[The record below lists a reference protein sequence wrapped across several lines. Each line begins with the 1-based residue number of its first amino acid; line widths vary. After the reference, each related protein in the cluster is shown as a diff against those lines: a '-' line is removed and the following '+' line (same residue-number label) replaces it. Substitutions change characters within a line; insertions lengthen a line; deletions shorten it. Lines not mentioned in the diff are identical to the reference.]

1 MAQRD
6 PRLIGGVY
14 RVGQAI
20 ATSDVLTHY
29 SAYNRNTNDVVGL
42 FVLELPPAIEPQVVQ
57 PLLQPLQQRRLVESP
72 YVLRV
77 YDWGIDGKR
86 VYIATDPPR
95 GVTLR
100 HVMDNENIELRRTL
114 DFARQ
119 MARGLVALHA
129 QGIAGMDVRPQ
140 LITVDSVAITDRVQL
155 DDVGLRFLLNGLG
168 YTGSQH
174 FADIGY
180 LDPRY
185 APPEYIQGSLVGP
198 WSDIYQ
204 LGLLIFELVTG
215 RLPFVGHNS
224 TETGVL
230 QSTVPAPR
238 MAQFKH
244 DTPAL
249 LQSIVDQAL
258 AKNPAERFASAAALL
273 EALEKVSLAA
283 SSLATGN
290 APTSP
295 QGAPRGSTGEMLAI
309 AGTATILTTPA
320 RESSAQAP
328 GASAASGEVITYSA
342 GESAY
347 AHLFY
352 EENEAETQQ
361 FAIIEPEVI
370 VGRVDPRRGNR
381 PDIDLTALDPK
392 MTVSRQHAR
401 IRYAETFFYIEDLK
415 SRNKTR
421 LGELTLVPL
430 KPEMLRHGDVV
441 QFGAVRLVFRVPG
454 MEDTP
459 TLKAVKRE

>member
-1 MAQRD
+1 MPQRD

-20 ATSDVLTHY
+20 TSSDVLTHY
-29 SAYNRNTNDVVGL
+29 TAYNRNTNDVVGL
-42 FVLELPPAIEPQVVQ
+42 FVLELPPAIEPQAVQ
-57 PLLQPLQQRRLVESP
+57 PLLQPLEQRRLVESP

-100 HVMDNENIELRRTL
+100 HVLDNENIDLRRTL

-129 QGIAGMDVRPQ
+129 QGIAGMDIRPQ

-174 FADIGY
+174 PADIGY

-185 APPEYIQGSLVGP
+185 MPPEYIQGSLVGP

-215 RLPFVGHNS
+215 RLPFVGRNPA
-224 TETGVL
+224 ETGVL
-230 QSTVPAPR
+230 QGTAPAPR

-249 LQSIVDQAL
+249 LQGIVDQAL
-258 AKNPAERFASAAALL
+258 AKNPAERFASASALL
-273 EALEKVSLAA
+273 DALEKVP
-283 SSLATGN
+283 LATRSFARGD
-290 APTSP
+290 APTAP
-295 QGAPRGSTGEMLAI
+295 QGAPRGSTDEMLAI
-309 AGTATILTTPA
+309 EGAATILTTPTK
-320 RESSAQAP
+320 EPSAQAP
-328 GASAASGEVITYSA
+328 GAAGEGTTYSTE
-342 GESAY
+342 ESVY
-347 AHLFY
+347 ARLYY
-352 EENEAETQQ
+352 EENGAETQQ

-370 VGRVDPRRGNR
+370 VGRTDPKRRIR

-430 KPEMLRHGDVV
+430 KPEMLQHGDVV
-441 QFGAVRLVFRVPG
+441 QFGAVRLVFKVPG
-454 MEDTP
+454 MKDIP
-459 TLKAVKRE
+459 TLKADKRE

>member
-1 MAQRD
+1 MPQRD

-14 RVGQAI
+14 RMGQAI
-20 ATSDVLTHY
+20 TSSDVLTHY
-29 SAYNRNTNDVVGL
+29 TAYNRNTNDVVGL
-42 FVLELPPAIEPQVVQ
+42 FVLELPTAIEPQAAQ
-57 PLLQPLQQRRLVESP
+57 PLLQPLEKRRLVESP

-100 HVMDNENIELRRTL
+100 HVLDNENIDLRRTL

-129 QGIAGMDVRPQ
+129 QGIAGMDIRPQ

-174 FADIGY
+174 PADIGY

-215 RLPFVGHNS
+215 RLPFVGRNPA
-224 TETGVL
+224 ETGVL
-230 QSTVPAPR
+230 QGTAPAPR

-244 DTPAL
+244 DTPVL
-249 LQSIVDQAL
+249 LQGIVDQAL
-258 AKNPAERFASAAALL
+258 AKNPAERFTSASALL
-273 EALEKVSLAA
+273 DALEKVPLAA
-283 SSLATGN
+283 RSFTRGD
-290 APTSP
+290 APTGP
-295 QGAPRGSTGEMLAI
+295 QGASRGSTDELLAI
-309 AGTATILTTPA
+309 ERAATILTTPA
-320 RESSAQAP
+320 RDSSTQAP
-328 GASAASGEVITYSA
+328 SAAGEEITYSTE
-342 GESAY
+342 ESVY
-347 AHLFY
+347 ARLYY
-352 EENEAETQQ
+352 EENGGEKQQ

-370 VGRVDPRRGNR
+370 VGRMDPKRRIR

-430 KPEMLRHGDVV
+430 KPEMLQHGDVV
-441 QFGAVRLVFRVPG
+441 QFGAVRLVFKVPG
-454 MEDTP
+454 MKDIP
-459 TLKAVKRE
+459 PLKADKRE

>member
-1 MAQRD
+1 MPQRD

-20 ATSDVLTHY
+20 TSSDVLTHY
-29 SAYNRNTNDVVGL
+29 TAYNRNTNDVVGL
-42 FVLELPPAIEPQVVQ
+42 FVLELPPAIEPQAVQ
-57 PLLQPLQQRRLVESP
+57 PLLQPLEQRRLVESP

-100 HVMDNENIELRRTL
+100 HVLDNENIDLRRTL

-129 QGIAGMDVRPQ
+129 QGIAGMDIRPQ

-174 FADIGY
+174 PADIGY

-215 RLPFVGHNS
+215 RLPFVGRNPA
-224 TETGVL
+224 ETGVL
-230 QSTVPAPR
+230 QGTAPTPR

-249 LQSIVDQAL
+249 LQGIVDQAL
-258 AKNPAERFASAAALL
+258 AKNPAERFASASALL
-273 EALEKVSLAA
+273 DALEKVP
-283 SSLATGN
+283 LATRSFARGD
-290 APTSP
+290 APTAP
-295 QGAPRGSTGEMLAI
+295 QGAPRGSTDEMLAI
-309 AGTATILTTPA
+309 EGAATILTTPTK
-320 RESSAQAP
+320 EPSAQAP
-328 GASAASGEVITYSA
+328 GAAGEGTTYSTE
-342 GESAY
+342 ESVY
-347 AHLFY
+347 ARLYY
-352 EENEAETQQ
+352 EENGAETQQ

-370 VGRVDPRRGNR
+370 VGRTDPKRRIR

-430 KPEMLRHGDVV
+430 KPEMLQHGDVV
-441 QFGAVRLVFRVPG
+441 QFGAVRLVFKVPG
-454 MEDTP
+454 MKDIP
-459 TLKAVKRE
+459 TLKADKRE

>member
-1 MAQRD
+1 MPQRD

-20 ATSDVLTHY
+20 TSSDVLTHY
-29 SAYNRNTNDVVGL
+29 TAYNRNTNDVVGL
-42 FVLELPPAIEPQVVQ
+42 FVLELPPAIEPQAVQ
-57 PLLQPLQQRRLVESP
+57 PLLQPLEQRRLVESP

-100 HVMDNENIELRRTL
+100 HVLDNENIDLRRTL

-129 QGIAGMDVRPQ
+129 QGIAGMDIRPQ

-174 FADIGY
+174 PADIGY

-185 APPEYIQGSLVGP
+185 MPPEYIQGSLVGP

-215 RLPFVGHNS
+215 RLPFVGRNPA
-224 TETGVL
+224 ETGVL
-230 QSTVPAPR
+230 QGTAPTPR

-249 LQSIVDQAL
+249 LQGIVDQAL
-258 AKNPAERFASAAALL
+258 AKNPAERFASASALL
-273 EALEKVSLAA
+273 DALEKVP
-283 SSLATGN
+283 LATRSFARGD
-290 APTSP
+290 APTAP
-295 QGAPRGSTGEMLAI
+295 QGAPRGSTDEMLAI
-309 AGTATILTTPA
+309 EGAATILTTPTK
-320 RESSAQAP
+320 EPSAQAP
-328 GASAASGEVITYSA
+328 GAAGEGTTYSTE
-342 GESAY
+342 ESVY
-347 AHLFY
+347 ARLYY
-352 EENEAETQQ
+352 EENGAETQQ

-370 VGRVDPRRGNR
+370 VGRTDPKRRIR

-430 KPEMLRHGDVV
+430 KPEMLQHGDVV
-441 QFGAVRLVFRVPG
+441 QFGAVRLVFKVPG
-454 MEDTP
+454 MKDIP
-459 TLKAVKRE
+459 TLKADKRE

>member
-14 RVGQAI
+14 QVGQAI
-20 ATSDVLTHY
+20 TSSDVLTHY
-29 SAYNRNTNDVVGL
+29 TAYNRNTNDVVGL
-42 FVLELPPAIEPQVVQ
+42 FVLELPPAIEPQAAQ
-57 PLLQPLQQRRLVESP
+57 PLLQPLEQRRQVESP
-72 YVLRV
+72 HVMRV

-100 HVMDNENIELRRTL
+100 HVLDNENIDLRRTL
-114 DFARQ
+114 DFAQQ
-119 MARGLVALHA
+119 MAQGLAALHA
-129 QGIAGMDVRPQ
+129 QGIAGMDMRPQ

-155 DDVGLRFLLNGLG
+155 DDVGLRFLLNALG
-168 YTGSQH
+168 YTGSRH
-174 FADIGY
+174 PGDIGY

-185 APPEYIQGSLVGP
+185 MPPEYIQGGPIGP

-215 RLPFVGHNS
+215 RLPFVGRNPA
-224 TETGVL
+224 ETGVL
-230 QSTVPAPR
+230 QSTAPAPP

-249 LQSIVDQAL
+249 LQDIVDQAL
-258 AKNPAERFASAAALL
+258 AKNSAGRFASASALL
-273 EALEKVSLAA
+273 DALAKVPLAA
-283 SSLATGN
+283 RPTVKGEVPTGPQN
-290 APTSP
+290 VPGRPTN
-295 QGAPRGSTGEMLAI
+295 EMLALQ
-309 AGTATILTTPA
+309 GTATLLSRPA
-320 RESSAQAP
+320 GEPSAQAP
-328 GASAASGEVITYSA
+328 GSA
-342 GESAY
+342 GEETSYSTEESVY
-347 AHLFY
+347 ARLCY
-352 EENEAETQQ
+352 EENGAETQQ
-361 FAIIEPEVI
+361 FVITEPNVII
-370 VGRVDPRRGNR
+370 GRTDPKRGLR

-430 KPEMLRHGDVV
+430 KPEMLQHGDVV
-441 QFGAVRLVFRVPG
+441 QFGAVRLVFKVPG
-454 MEDTP
+454 MKDVP
-459 TLKAVKRE
+459 PLKADKRE

>member
-29 SAYNRNTNDVVGL
+29 TAYNRNTNDVVGL
-42 FVLELPPAIEPQVVQ
+42 FVLELPPAIEPQAVQ

-86 VYIATDPPR
+86 VYIATNPPR

-100 HVMDNENIELRRTL
+100 HVLDNENIDLRRTL

-119 MARGLVALHA
+119 IARGLVALHT
-129 QGIAGMDVRPQ
+129 QGIAGMDMRPQ

-174 FADIGY
+174 PADIGY

-185 APPEYIQGSLVGP
+185 MPPEYIQGSLVGP

-215 RLPFVGHNS
+215 RLPFVGRNPA
-224 TETGVL
+224 ETGVL
-230 QSTVPAPR
+230 QSTAPAPR

-249 LQSIVDQAL
+249 LQGIVDQAL
-258 AKNPAERFASAAALL
+258 AKNPAERFTSALALL
-273 EALEKVSLAA
+273 EALEKVPLAA
-283 SSLATGN
+283 RSLTRGDVPT
-290 APTSP
+290 AP
-295 QGAPRGSTGEMLAI
+295 QNAPRGSTDEMLAI
-309 AGTATILTTPA
+309 ERAATILATPA
-320 RESSAQAP
+320 KESSAQAP
-328 GASAASGEVITYSA
+328 GAAGEVITYSTEE
-342 GESAY
+342 GVY
-347 AHLFY
+347 AHLCY

-361 FAIIEPEVI
+361 FAIVEPEVI
-370 VGRVDPRRGNR
+370 VGRMDPKRHIR
-381 PDIDLTALDPK
+381 PDIDLTTLDPK

-430 KPEMLRHGDVV
+430 KPEMLQHGDVV
-441 QFGAVRLVFRVPG
+441 HFGTVRLVFRVPG
-454 MEDTP
+454 MKDIP
-459 TLKAVKRE
+459 PLKPDKRE